1 MMLIGDQTRNYCV
14 WNRGCC
20 FNRDNAILIF
30 LRLEQILQLIYIYV
44 VFIFMI
50 RLFLYLSLYPLHPML
65 EIKVRILPIHDK
77 YLDQNKDCNINA
89 QNQITSIIFDCKNK
103 SIT

>member
-1 MMLIGDQTRNYCV
+1 MLIGDQTRNYCV

-20 FNRDNAILIF
+20 FYSDNAILIF
-30 LRLEQILQLIYIYV
+30 LRLEQNLKLIYICGFY
-44 VFIFMI
+44 FYDKIILIPQSF
-50 RLFLYLSLYPLHPML
+50 YPLHPVL

>member
-14 WNRGCC
+14 WNRGYC
-20 FNRDNAILIF
+20 FYSDNAILIF

-50 RLFLYLSLYPLHPML
+50 RLFLYLSLYPLHPVL
-65 EIKVRILPIHDK
+65 EIKVGILPIHDK

>member
-1 MMLIGDQTRNYCV
+1 MFEIEAVAFTVIMQ
-14 WNRGCC
+14 
-20 FNRDNAILIF
+20 FNISSSGTNFITN
-30 LRLEQILQLIYIYV
+30 IYV

-50 RLFLYLSLYPLHPML
+50 RLFLYLSLYPLHPVL

>member
-1 MMLIGDQTRNYCV
+1 MFEIEAVAFTVIMQ
-14 WNRGCC
+14 
-20 FNRDNAILIF
+20 FNISSSGTNF
-30 LRLEQILQLIYIYV
+30 TTNIYV

-50 RLFLYLSLYPLHPML
+50 RLFLYLSLYPLHPVL

>member
-1 MMLIGDQTRNYCV
+1 
-14 WNRGCC
+14 
-20 FNRDNAILIF
+20 
-30 LRLEQILQLIYIYV
+30 
-44 VFIFMI
+44 MI
-50 RLFLYLSLYPLHPML
+50 RLFLYLSLYPLHPVL

-89 QNQITSIIFDCKNK
+89 QNQIISIIFDCKNK

>member
-1 MMLIGDQTRNYCV
+1 M
-14 WNRGCC
+14 
-20 FNRDNAILIF
+20 LIF
-30 LRLEQILQLIYIYV
+30 LRLEQILQLIYICGFY
-44 VFIFMI
+44 FYDKII
-50 RLFLYLSLYPLHPML
+50 LIPQSLHPVL

>member
-1 MMLIGDQTRNYCV
+1 MFEIEAVAFTVIMQFKISSSGTNFTTNIYICGFYFYDKI
-14 WNRGCC
+14 
-20 FNRDNAILIF
+20 ILIPQSF
-30 LRLEQILQLIYIYV
+30 
-44 VFIFMI
+44 
-50 RLFLYLSLYPLHPML
+50 YPLHPVL